1 MAPSQ
6 ADVNIK
12 IVFPRNNKRSNRY
25 LAIKENSCHG
35 ATTAENFNLLRRPD
49 NGMIVD
55 MNLSL
60 RPSNPPNPIYNVRIF
75 EGKGLGGGGRNQST
89 SRTRGVGGQRERDKR
104 TRIGNSEM
112 YKITSS
118 DPMTHYT
125 DHAVYS
131 RISMDLGRVKGRS
144 RYDPGSR
151 VLTLAESIDSRRFTA
166 DPVKSCAKFREVR
179 TIEAGKDR
187 L

>member
-1 MAPSQ
+1 
-6 ADVNIK
+6 
-12 IVFPRNNKRSNRY
+12 
-25 LAIKENSCHG
+25 
-35 ATTAENFNLLRRPD
+35 
-49 NGMIVD
+49 

-125 DHAVYS
+125 GHAVYS

-151 VLTLAESIDSRRFTA
+151 VLTLAESIDS
-166 DPVKSCAKFREVR
+166 
-179 TIEAGKDR
+179 
-187 L
+187 

>member
-1 MAPSQ
+1 MG
-6 ADVNIK
+6 
-12 IVFPRNNKRSNRY
+12 
-25 LAIKENSCHG
+25 AIKVHLVHAG
-35 ATTAENFNLLRRPD
+35 W
-49 NGMIVD
+49 VD
-55 MNLSL
+55 
-60 RPSNPPNPIYNVRIF
+60 
-75 EGKGLGGGGRNQST
+75 
-89 SRTRGVGGQRERDKR
+89 RERDKR

-125 DHAVYS
+125 GHAVYS

-166 DPVKSCAKFREVR
+166 DPTEKLRKVSRS
-179 TIEAGKDR
+179 KDNR
-187 L
+187 SRKGTPLTGSI

>member
-1 MAPSQ
+1 MG
-6 ADVNIK
+6 
-12 IVFPRNNKRSNRY
+12 
-25 LAIKENSCHG
+25 AIKVHLVYAG
-35 ATTAENFNLLRRPD
+35 W
-49 NGMIVD
+49 VD
-55 MNLSL
+55 
-60 RPSNPPNPIYNVRIF
+60 
-75 EGKGLGGGGRNQST
+75 
-89 SRTRGVGGQRERDKR
+89 RERDKR

-125 DHAVYS
+125 GHAVYS

-144 RYDPGSR
+144 RYDPDSR

>member
-1 MAPSQ
+1 M
-6 ADVNIK
+6 
-12 IVFPRNNKRSNRY
+12 
-25 LAIKENSCHG
+25 
-35 ATTAENFNLLRRPD
+35 
-49 NGMIVD
+49 
-55 MNLSL
+55 
-60 RPSNPPNPIYNVRIF
+60 
-75 EGKGLGGGGRNQST
+75 
-89 SRTRGVGGQRERDKR
+89 GGQRERDKR